1 MSNMLREAIVDAK
14 ALRESALKNAES
26 VVIEKYS
33 DEVRKTL
40 EHILEQ
46 DDLDLDM
53 GGELAPEELGA
64 DLEEPALDPMDT
76 GVDMADPIDGA
87 PAEDIEVVENED
99 DIPFGATDGLSNADG
114 KNLDGFADSGEGV
127 EVTIDLGALQEALKE
142 LKDGEEIEVNLG
154 EATAAAPGMA
164 GDEAVEDDADDDD
177 AAAATAAGA
186 AATEADSDA
195 MKNAGLEE
203 GAGSAIAALPPKEVP
218 GSHWDMKIPDEGKAV
233 AEYEVTKKK
242 LMKASDEELD
252 AAVADAKRTPWKER
266 SPAQRAA
273 TAAKYMRDNPGG
285 IPRGTDYDSE
295 KEKPQRY
302 KGSGDRMRSR
312 LEEDDVTADAL
323 VDAVME
329 KLTVDMGAELS
340 GWAGRPTSQ
349 LKHEQERELAGAQSD
364 DVKEELKDL
373 NKAQEEMVAE
383 NNQLKEKLDQYK
395 QATYELKESLQDV
408 NLSNARLLYTNRV
421 LRNTSLNERQKDK
434 IVEAISGAGSVT
446 EARTIFDTLQSTVES
461 TPKRGPQSLGEAI
474 NRNRTS
480 VIRATRKE
488 SAASD
493 PFQDRMKKLAGIK

>member
-1 MSNMLREAIVDAK
+1 MSNMLKEAIVDAK

-26 VVIEKYS
+26 AVIEKYS

-99 DIPFGATDGLSNADG
+99 DIPFAATDGLSNADG
-114 KNLDGFADSGEGV
+114 KNLDGFTDSGEQV
-127 EVTIDLGALQEALKE
+127 EVTIDLGALQEALQE
-142 LKDGEEIEVNLG
+142 LQNEEEVEINID

-164 GDEAVEDDADDDD
+164 GDEAVEDDDDDDD

-186 AATEADSDA
+186 AAKEADSDA

-203 GAGSAIAALPPKEVP
+203 NTLDLDSIADAIA
-218 GSHWDMKIPDEGKAV
+218 
-233 AEYEVTKKK
+233 
-242 LMKASDEELD
+242 
-252 AAVADAKRTPWKER
+252 
-266 SPAQRAA
+266 
-273 TAAKYMRDNPGG
+273 
-285 IPRGTDYDSE
+285 
-295 KEKPQRY
+295 
-302 KGSGDRMRSR
+302 
-312 LEEDDVTADAL
+312 
-323 VDAVME
+323 E

-364 DVKEELKDL
+364 DVKEDIKDL
-373 NKAQEEMVAE
+373 NKAQEELVAE
-383 NNQLKEKLDQYK
+383 NNQLKGQLEQYK
-395 QATYELKESLQDV
+395 QATQELKEGLQDV

-421 LRNTSLNERQKDK
+421 LRNTSLNERQKQK
-434 IVEAISGAGSVT
+434 IVEAISSAGSVT

-493 PFQDRMKKLAGIK
+493 PFQDRMKKLAGIQS